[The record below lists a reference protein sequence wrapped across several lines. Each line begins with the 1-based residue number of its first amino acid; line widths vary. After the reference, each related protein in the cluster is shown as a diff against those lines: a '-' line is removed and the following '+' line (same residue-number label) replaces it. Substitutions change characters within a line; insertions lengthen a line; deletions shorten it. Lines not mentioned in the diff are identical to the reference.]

1 MTFQRKK
8 ITDKTRI
15 KSVTQRTSP
24 ANLENNRYSFVV
36 NTIDPIFLKRRVSG
50 IILDTT

>member
-1 MTFQRKK
+1 MAFQMKK

-24 ANLENNRYSFVV
+24 ANLENNRYSFMV
-36 NTIDPIFLKRRVSG
+36 NTIDPIFLKRRIFG